1 MLPIGSRMLPVKTG
15 SVLDQIGSIP
25 NLLAAFQHFCQ
36 PSRSLFAAFQ
46 TFFYRNTEKKEFPK
60 IEKYETAATHTY
72 KVCVDTGITYHLGK
86 NLGEGV
92 SANPS
97 Q

>member
-1 MLPIGSRMLPVKTG
+1 MLPVKAG
-15 SVLDQIGSIP
+15 SILDHIGSIP
-25 NLLAAFQHFCQ
+25 NPFGSVLALLPAFQILTCSV
-36 PSRSLFAAFQ
+36 PDLFLQ
-46 TFFYRNTEKKEFPK
+46 KYWKKEFPK